1 MQLREINKAR
11 TTFVD
16 SILKHAHNG
25 RIHADVNQM
34 RSETGGT
41 ISGRLSM
48 QNPNLQQMPTR
59 NQNIGP
65 KIRELFIPEEGEQ
78 WGCFDYSQQSLD
90 FLHTMVPL
98 LVRQHRGRSAR

>member
-1 MQLREINKAR
+1 
-11 TTFVD
+11 
-16 SILKHAHNG
+16 
-25 RIHADVNQM
+25 M

-78 WGCFDYSQQSLD
+78 WGCFDYSQQE
-90 FLHTMVPL
+90 PRL
-98 LVRQHRGRSAR
+98 LAHYGALVSETTS